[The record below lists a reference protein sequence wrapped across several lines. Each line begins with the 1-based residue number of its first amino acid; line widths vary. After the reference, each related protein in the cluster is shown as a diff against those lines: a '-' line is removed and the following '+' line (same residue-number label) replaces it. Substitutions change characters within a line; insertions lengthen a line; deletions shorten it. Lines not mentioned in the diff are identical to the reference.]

1 MRRAISIAL
10 CLLMVLSLFTIIPV
24 DVSAI
29 ERSLTATG
37 VISGGNC
44 GVNGDNVTWS
54 FDSST
59 GILTISGSGDMADYE
74 YYSNPAPWNSYGITG
89 VIIEDGVT
97 SIGLHAFRYCT
108 SLAEVSIPDSVVE
121 IGRAAFSE
129 CSSLTSIV
137 LPASLESIS
146 NGLFDSCSN
155 LTQIEIPASLK
166 SIGYSAFSM
175 CSSLESIELPDSLE
189 SLGDEAFIDCTSLSY
204 INIPNKINSIGSK
217 TFKSCTSLTYA
228 TIPASVTSIGFWAFY
243 DCTSLTHISVPDSVT
258 SIGNQAFGY
267 DSYGAIID
275 GFTIYGLSGSTAEN
289 YANDNELTF
298 VDSSDTA
305 DYTYTVENGEATVT
319 GYNGSDTILNIPA
332 VIDGYTVTKIGR
344 QAFRN
349 KNEIDYVVV
358 PDTVRII
365 DNDAFYRMSDLIS
378 VTLGSNITSIG
389 ENAFYE
395 CTSLS
400 SVNLPDTL
408 AYLGR
413 YAFFCTALTE
423 IEVPKSLTSVGYSRY
438 GWNWEASYSGPFTDS
453 KIKTVSFEQGTVR
466 IPDGLFTQCDCIESV
481 TIPSTV
487 TEIGDLA
494 FYRCYNLETI
504 NFPDGIETIGDGAFT
519 FCRSLKNVILPE
531 NLKTLGAVAFGAT
544 ALESIEIPKSLTTIS
559 YDYNGILAIDQ
570 RWIHYAPFAGCNNL
584 KTVTF
589 ETGTE
594 TVLNFLLSYCSGIE
608 EMVIP
613 AEITE
618 IGQRAFYM
626 CTNLRTVSF
635 AGNSVTNI
643 VGSAFFGCSSLNSI
657 DLPNG
662 LQSIGS
668 QVFFGTDMESVVI
681 PDSVT
686 SIGYQAI
693 GYYYDNGD
701 KTVTDFIIYGYT
713 GSAAETYANNKGF
726 EFVPLPAVGVHSL
739 TLNGDIGVNFYMQLT
754 EKEITEGAAVNFS
767 WIVDGKE
774 KTESVTL
781 TAADKTANGYKATCH
796 VAPAEMTSEITA
808 TLQINGIAVLSD
820 TYSVQSYAQT
830 ILTDNDFRTKYIAA
844 EGQAK
849 YDALIEL
856 VQAMLDY
863 GARSQIKFIIDK
875 DNPVN
880 GGVYTFTAPVDPDG
894 ITATMSD
901 MNTDLSSYGLEYTGS
916 TVVLLTKTSIRH
928 YYKIVRSDL
937 FNAVKNNITFN
948 GKKVGYTVKGDEI
961 YFELKNISAPDLNMP
976 YTLHIG
982 TTNYQYAVLDYIKN
996 YLTNGTNNDTKALIS
1011 AMYYYHQKAKAFFG

>member
-24 DVSAI
+24 NVSAI
-29 ERSLTATG
+29 ERTLTATG

-44 GVNGDNVTWS
+44 GANGDNVTWS
-54 FDSST
+54 YDSGT

-74 YYSNPAPWNSYGITG
+74 YDSNPAPWNSYGITV

-146 NGLFDSCSN
+146 NGLFDRCSN

-189 SLGDEAFIDCTSLSY
+189 SIGDDAFIECTSLSS
-204 INIPNKINSIGSK
+204 IRIPNKINSIGSMV
-217 TFKSCTSLTYA
+217 FDLCSSLTEV
-228 TIPASVTSIGFWAFY
+228 TIPASVTSIGFWAFH

-258 SIGNQAFGY
+258 SIGNEAFGY
-267 DSYGAIID
+267 DSYGAKIA
-275 GFTIYGLSGSTAEN
+275 GFTIYGYTGSIAET
-289 YANDNELTF
+289 YANENGFTF
-298 VDSSDTA
+298 VDLSSHSDFLY
-305 DYTYTVENGEATVT
+305 DVNNNEACIT
-319 GYNGSDTILNIPA
+319 GYTGNETELNIPSKLGGFS
-332 VIDGYTVTKIGR
+332 VTRIGGY
-344 QAFRN
+344 
-349 KNEIDYVVV
+349 
-358 PDTVRII
+358 
-365 DNDAFYRMSDLIS
+365 AFYGCSSIERITIPES
-378 VTLGSNITSIG
+378 VTSIG
-389 ENAFYE
+389 ENTFSG
-395 CTSLS
+395 CTSL
-400 SVNLPDTL
+400 
-408 AYLGR
+408 
-413 YAFFCTALTE
+413 
-423 IEVPKSLTSVGYSRY
+423 KSI
-438 GWNWEASYSGPFTDS
+438 N
-453 KIKTVSFEQGTVR
+453 
-466 IPDGLFTQCDCIESV
+466 IPDSVTSIGLFPFQNCSLESV
-481 TIPSTV
+481 TLSQYGVDHFREVFIRRGAYTSNTIVKTIILSDSVTSIGNEAFRDCKSLENITIPDTV
-487 TEIGDLA
+487 ESIG
-494 FYRCYNLETI
+494 T
-504 NFPDGIETIGDGAFT
+504 GAF
-519 FCRSLKNVILPE
+519 
-531 NLKTLGAVAFGAT
+531 A
-544 ALESIEIPKSLTTIS
+544 
-559 YDYNGILAIDQ
+559 
-570 RWIHYAPFAGCNNL
+570 
-584 KTVTF
+584 
-589 ETGTE
+589 
-594 TVLNFLLSYCSGIE
+594 
-608 EMVIP
+608 
-613 AEITE
+613 
-618 IGQRAFYM
+618 
-626 CTNLRTVSF
+626 
-635 AGNSVTNI
+635 
-643 VGSAFFGCSSLNSI
+643 GCSSLKKVAIPSHVTT
-657 DLPNG
+657 
-662 LQSIGS
+662 IGEVTFS
-668 QVFFGTDMESVVI
+668 TCTSLEEVVI

-686 SIGYQAI
+686 SIGHGAFVGCTKLNNVVIPATEIGDTAFYGCTGLLSVDIRDTVVTI
-693 GYYYDNGD
+693 GYHAFYDCPNLKSVTIPDSVTSIGTNAFGFFDDGD
-701 KTVTDFIIYGYT
+701 DALGKVEGFTIYGYT
-713 GSAAETYANNKGF
+713 GSKAETYTMYYNHEF
-726 EFVPLPAVGVHSL
+726 ITFVPLPAVGGHSL
-739 TLNGDIGVNFYMQLT
+739 SLNGDIGANFYMQLT
-754 EKEITEGAAVNFS
+754 EKEITEGAVVDFS
-767 WIVDGKE
+767 WMVDGKE

-808 TLQINGIAVLSD
+808 TLTVGGVAAVTD

-849 YDALIEL
+849 YDSLIEL

-863 GARSQIKFIIDK
+863 GARAQIKFNRDIEHPA
-875 DNPVN
+875 NE
-880 GGVYTFTAPVDPDG
+880 GSYTFTDPVDPDG

-928 YYKIVRSDL
+928 YYKIKRNDL

-1011 AMYYYHQKAKAFFG
+1011 AMYYYHQKAKAYFG